1 MAGQDI
7 VQKNRQVRIKGPLG
21 PEKMVLLRAEV
32 EEGLSQIGK
41 ADIQFLSPDHDLS
54 LEDIVGKRLGLE
66 IDDKDGN
73 TRYWQGYCANAAY
86 EGRYGG
92 QALFR
97 CEMRPTLYFLTL
109 GRDCRIFQDKSA
121 LDVVKQVMR
130 DADLT
135 DFEDKTTATYN
146 PRVYTVQYRESDFDF
161 ISRLMEEEGIYY
173 YFKHDDSKET
183 LVLAD
188 SSSAHVK
195 LQHGADSLEFHFKE
209 DEYKRDQDH
218 IYEWKSAEAVNT
230 GKVTMTD
237 YDFENP
243 TSDLAAVT
251 AIAKGTHSFKDIEYY
266 DYPGHHLT
274 AEEGKVRTRVR
285 TEAHA
290 AQHNRSRGKG
300 NVRWLAAGGTFTMKE
315 HPRSS
320 FNKEYLV
327 LSARHKLSIET
338 DTEDKGQAQT
348 ALQSEGGQGGA
359 PVGDAKEGDKETTPA
374 IESDF
379 SVQLKAEPYRAP
391 KRAPIPKI
399 SGLQTAVVTGPSGE
413 EIYTD
418 KHGRIK
424 VQFHWDREGN
434 KDEKTTCFVRVMQ
447 HMSGQGWGAFHI
459 PRIGQEV
466 VVQFEE
472 GNPDRPIIIGML
484 YNEAKKHP
492 FAFPA
497 NMTQSGIKTNSSK
510 GGGGFHELVFE
521 DKKDEEFVR
530 LQSEKDY
537 KETIKNNAEISIGFE
552 KMDPGDLTEK
562 IYNHKTT
569 ELEKGDHTFT
579 VKEGS
584 EARSIAA
591 SRTLTVGE
599 DETTDIG
606 ANRTE
611 TVGAN
616 EEVTIGGD
624 NTVTVSGNYTLDVTG
639 DILIKSGS
647 KITLEVGGTSVVIDS
662 SSIAISTTNVSVD
675 ASSSFEV
682 SAGGSASISA
692 GGSAELTA
700 GGSVTVEAS
709 GAAEVK
715 SSAILAL
722 QGSIVKIN

>member
-41 ADIQFLSPDHDLS
+41 ADIQFLSPDHDLK

-66 IDDKDGN
+66 IDDEDGN
-73 TRYWQGYCANAAY
+73 TRHWQGYCANAAY

-109 GRDCRIFQDKSA
+109 GNNCRIFQDKSA
-121 LDVVKQVMR
+121 LDVVKDVMR
-130 DADLT
+130 DAKLT
-135 DFEDKTTATYN
+135 DFEDKTTATYI

-173 YFKHDDSKET
+173 YFKHDGTKET

-195 LQHGADSLEFHFKE
+195 LQHGADKLEFHFKE

-218 IYEWKSAEAVNT
+218 VYEWKSAEAVNT
-230 GKVTMTD
+230 GKFAMTD

-251 AIAKGTHSFKDIEYY
+251 AIAKGSHSFKDIEFY

-274 AEEGKVRTRVR
+274 ADDGKVRTRVR
-285 TEAHA
+285 TEALA

-300 NVRWLAAGGTFTMKE
+300 NVRWLAAGGTFTMEK
-315 HPRSS
+315 HPRST

-338 DTEDKGQAQT
+338 DSEDKGQAQS
-348 ALQSEGGQGGA
+348 ALQSEGGQRGA
-359 PVGDAKEGDKETTPA
+359 PTGDAKEDDKSTTPA

-391 KRAPIPKI
+391 KRAPVPKI

-424 VQFHWDREGN
+424 VQFHWDREGK
-434 KDEKTTCFVRVMQ
+434 KDENTTCFVRVMQ

-472 GNPDRPIIIGML
+472 GNPDRPVIIGML

-492 FAFPA
+492 FEFPA

-510 GGGGFHELVFE
+510 GGDGFHELVFE

-569 ELEKGDHTFT
+569 EIEEGDHTFT
-579 VKEGS
+579 VKKGKEV
-584 EARSIAA
+584 RDIATT
-591 SRTLTVGE
+591 RELTVGE
-599 DETTDIG
+599 DETTTIG

-611 TVGAN
+611 TVGGD
-616 EEVTIGGD
+616 EDVTIEGN
-624 NTVTVSGNYTLDVTG
+624 NTVTVSGDYTLDVTG

-647 KITLEVGGTSVVIDS
+647 KITLEVGGSTITIDS
-662 SSIAISTTNVSVD
+662 SSVSIESTSIGAA
-675 ASSSFEV
+675 ASGSFEA
-682 SAGGSASISA
+682 SGDGSASLESSGTTKVSGTDA
-692 GGSAELTA
+692 TFEGSASST
-700 GGSVTVEAS
+700 
-709 GAAEVK
+709 VK
-715 SSAILAL
+715 SSGIMTV
-722 QGSIVKIN
+722 QGSLVKIN